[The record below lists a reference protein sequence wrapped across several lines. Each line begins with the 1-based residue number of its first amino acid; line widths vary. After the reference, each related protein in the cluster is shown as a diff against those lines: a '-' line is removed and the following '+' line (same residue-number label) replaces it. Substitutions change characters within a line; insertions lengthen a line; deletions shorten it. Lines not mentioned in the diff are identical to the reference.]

1 MKKWNILLGLVWL
14 MILVS
19 GCQTKDDR
27 ITIGVI
33 LPLTGEIS
41 SFGNLM
47 KENILMAYKEQ
58 DTTKYEL
65 MFIDSRSES
74 KTAIS
79 GLQKLISTNNVKYVI
94 GDVGSSVTLSLI
106 PFIERNEIFLLSPG
120 ASSPKLNNISPYFA
134 RNFPTDM
141 GESKAV
147 AKFVRDKLI
156 AKKIAVI
163 YSNTEY
169 GLGLY
174 SGFISGLNAHKT
186 DNLACCESYEPD
198 QVDFK
203 SMLAKLKQINPDV
216 LYLAGEEKGMGRF
229 MNQYKSLNLNCRIIS
244 NINFLQPNCMNVA
257 GESAEGVIV
266 PLADYDPENSGNKK
280 VDQFAKLFKS
290 HHNRIPSIA
299 DAVSYDVL
307 NIMIDAIE
315 NGKTPLEAAKYIRNY
330 KQYSCALG
338 IIDFENGD
346 VSMPIAFNVIKNGEV
361 VEY

>member
-1 MKKWNILLGLVWL
+1 MKKQNILLGLIWL
-14 MILVS
+14 IILVS

-47 KENILMAYKEQ
+47 KENILIAYKGQ
-58 DTTKYEL
+58 DTTKYKL
-65 MFIDSRSES
+65 VFIDSKSES

-79 GLQKLISTNNVKYVI
+79 GLQKLISMNDVKYVI

-106 PFIERNEIFLLSPG
+106 SFIEKNEIFLLSPG

-141 GESKAV
+141 GESRAV
-147 AKFVRDKLI
+147 AKFVRDKLN
-156 AKKIAVI
+156 AKKIAII

-174 SGFISGLNAHKT
+174 SGFVSELSSDDADI
-186 DNLACCESYEPD
+186 LACCESYESD
-198 QVDFK
+198 QIDFK
-203 SMLAKLKQINPDV
+203 SILAKLRQINPDV

-229 MNQYKSLNLNCRIIS
+229 MKQYKGLNLNCRIIS
-244 NINFLQPNCMNVA
+244 NINFLQPDCINVA
-257 GESAEGVIV
+257 GESAGGVIV
-266 PLADYDPENSGNKK
+266 PLADYDPDNSQNENVNR
-280 VDQFAKLFKS
+280 FTKLFKS
-290 HHNRIPSIA
+290 HYNRMPSIV

-315 NGKTPLEAAKYIRNY
+315 NGKTPLESAKYIRNY

-338 IIDFENGD
+338 IIDFDNGD
-346 VSMPIAFNVIKNGEV
+346 VSMPIAFKVIRNGEV